1 MPFNGSFAWLR
12 FSQVTIKAYGSPVM
26 NKLRIFFLGGGGCY
40 KRTCFNIKIPREVTQ
55 NVILVHVY
63 DWQFLSIQHLHHV
76 FKTDVYLCEHINL

>member
-12 FSQVTIKAYGSPVM
+12 FSQVIIKAYGSPVM
-26 NKLRIFFLGGGGCY
+26 NKLFFFGGGVI

-55 NVILVHVY
+55 FVILVHVY

>member
-12 FSQVTIKAYGSPVM
+12 FSQVIIKAYDSPVM
-26 NKLRIFFLGGGGCY
+26 NKLFFFGGGGY
-40 KRTCFNIKIPREVTQ
+40 KRTYFNIKIPREVTQ

>member
-26 NKLRIFFLGGGGCY
+26 NKLFFGGWGGY

-76 FKTDVYLCEHINL
+76 FKNDVYLCEHINL

>member
-26 NKLRIFFLGGGGCY
+26 NKLRIFFWGGGVI
-40 KRTCFNIKIPREVTQ
+40 KEHVLIIKIPREVTQ